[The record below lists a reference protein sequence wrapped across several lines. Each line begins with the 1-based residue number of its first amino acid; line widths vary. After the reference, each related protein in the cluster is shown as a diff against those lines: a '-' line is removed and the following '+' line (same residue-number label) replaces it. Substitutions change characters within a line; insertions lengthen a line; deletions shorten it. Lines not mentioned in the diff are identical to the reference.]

1 MTTPNTVLAQAVC
14 QWLDDHCLGVD
25 ELARACAVEPR
36 WVTEHVEAGLL
47 AFEPDSPSGRWHFA
61 SASLLRARRLAE
73 LERSFDAPPEI
84 AALTADLIE
93 EVQRLRAR
101 LRALGLED

>member
-1 MTTPNTVLAQAVC
+1 MTDLIAETVC
-14 QWLDDHCLGVD
+14 QFLDDHTLD
-25 ELARACAVEPR
+25 IEALARACAVSPQ
-36 WVTEHVEAGLL
+36 WVSAHVEAGFLDL
-47 AFEPDSPSGRWHFA
+47 APGSPPGRWTFA
-61 SASLLRARRLAE
+61 SASLVRARRLAE
-73 LERSFDAPPEI
+73 LERMFDAPPEI